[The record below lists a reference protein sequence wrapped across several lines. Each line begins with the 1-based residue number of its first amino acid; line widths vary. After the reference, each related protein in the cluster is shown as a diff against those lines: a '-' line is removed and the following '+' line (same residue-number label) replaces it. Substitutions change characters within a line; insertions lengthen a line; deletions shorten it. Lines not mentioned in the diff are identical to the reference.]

1 MITISLLEDNQI
13 LRDRFQTMIKE
24 WDNVDVCFAFETNQ
38 ELIEH
43 SVNHC
48 YDVSLIDL
56 DLPDGSG
63 LKSIKH
69 LASSQPG
76 NCIIVISALSDAES
90 IYTAIEYGAIGYI
103 HKDDNSMTLQS
114 SIRMAQRGES
124 PISPMIASKIFSTI
138 KNSSKRV
145 SGKDGGQNYLEHG
158 ILTDKE
164 LQVLHLISKGLSYS
178 ETASAL
184 EISHKTV
191 PTHIRSIY
199 KKLQVNNRSEAVYEA
214 RQMGI
219 IE

>member
-1 MITISLLEDNQI
+1 MITVSLLEDNQI
-13 LRDRFQTMIKE
+13 LRNRFQTIIEK
-24 WDNVDVCFAFETNQ
+24 WDNVHECFAFETNQ

-43 SVNHC
+43 SINHC

-76 NCIIVISALSDAES
+76 NCIIVISAMSDAES
-90 IYTAIEYGAIGYI
+90 IYTAIENGAIGYI

-138 KNSSKRV
+138 KNSSKRM
-145 SGKDGGQNYLEHG
+145 SAKDGGQKYLEHC
-158 ILTDKE
+158 ILTNKE

-184 EISHKTV
+184 EMSRKTV